1 MIQAFVQGVPQPQG
15 SKNAYVRGN
24 RAVIVEA
31 NKKLAPWRKSV
42 AEALEA
48 ANASCEPLEGAVT
61 LEVVFFMPQARTN
74 RKPFPSQK
82 PDLDKMIRG
91 IGDAATQSGCL
102 QDDSQIV
109 EIVAHKFWAS
119 EELPQGALIT
129 ISKFVGES

>member
-15 SKNAYVRGN
+15 SKNAYVRGH

-31 NKKLAPWRKSV
+31 NKKLAPWRRSV

-129 ISKFVGES
+129 ISKFIGES